1 MLLIRGS
8 MIEYSYTDYEN
19 YISSIINQELES
31 MEFKRNY
38 HYTGILEN
46 LTYDLGK
53 QYLDVII
60 EKYDEFFQMNKTLL
74 YELCCLNDSIGKPF
88 KYPFLKLNNIH
99 CSAYNFRYILH
110 SLMILYYFKELNLSE
125 VDIIEIGGGYGGLC
139 FYLCNL
145 SKCFN
150 IKINSYS
157 IFDLEIVSK
166 LQKKVLDKLLIGE
179 CVNFMTLGYYEES
192 KLKANSFLISNY
204 AYDEIGSSF
213 KTQYKEKI
221 IYKYCQN
228 GFLTYNMV
236 FAENDDLLERAKRNE
251 VEYPQT
257 NFNGVNKHFYL

>member
-1 MLLIRGS
+1 

-19 YISSIINQELES
+19 YISSIINQNDC
-31 MEFKRNY
+31 MEFIRNY

-53 QYLDVII
+53 QYLNVII

-74 YELCCLNDSIGKPF
+74 YKLCCLNDSIGKPF
-88 KYPFLKLNNIH
+88 KYPFSELNDIN

-110 SLMILYYFKELNLSE
+110 SLMILNYCKELNLSE

-139 FYLCNL
+139 FNLYNL

-166 LQKKVLDKLLIGE
+166 LQKKVLDSILREEFI
-179 CVNFMTLGYYEES
+179 NFMTSGNYEES
-192 KLKANSFLISNY
+192 KLKTNSFLISNY

-213 KTQYKEKI
+213 KTQYKRRLSI
-221 IYKYCQN
+221 NIARMA
-228 GFLTYNMV
+228 F
-236 FAENDDLLERAKRNE
+236 
-251 VEYPQT
+251 
-257 NFNGVNKHFYL
+257 